1 VSYVRK
7 KPLFILIRKDL
18 SNVEFRK
25 ITMKINDLLKL
36 NDPQMI
42 RK

>member
-1 VSYVRK
+1 
-7 KPLFILIRKDL
+7 LIRKDL